1 MRRKIIRFPEI
12 CRLSLGIFAALAV
25 TAWPFAA
32 FAQEN
37 ITVEYDN
44 LRQLLLDGNIS
55 LQQANDSYETTKKN
69 YQDLMDQMREE
80 QEYMKFM
87 AEKYKDTEEEASY
100 AASASVL
107 GAQASRLSKQL
118 EAMNRRTQTLTVEE
132 NTDSYTMTAQ
142 TVMNS
147 YNQMVLNAAAREKS
161 VQAAE
166 ASYEAAVKRQS
177 AGAATAADV
186 MEAADRLSQQRNLLS
201 SSRQQESQLRFQLL
215 SMLGLPDDG
224 TVVIGTIP
232 EPDLSEVDGV
242 NYEEDKVRA
251 INNNSQVQEVRHARA
266 GSTSEIGR
274 KSSREE
280 EAAGNA
286 EADFQATYQ
295 ELQTARLEYQAS
307 ADAFES
313 ASISY
318 ENLQRKNQAG
328 MLSQPDYLQGEA
340 DYLQAVADRGGAA
353 MNLQQ
358 ALEDYRWAVK
368 GTEGGR
374 QGNK

>member
-12 CRLSLGIFAALAV
+12 CRFSLGIFAALAV

-87 AEKYKDTEEEASY
+87 AEKYKDTEEETSY

-118 EAMNRRTQTLTVEE
+118 EAMNRRTRTLTVEE

-280 EAAGNA
+280 EAVGNA

>member
-1 MRRKIIRFPEI
+1 MRRKIIRFPEV

-87 AEKYKDTEEEASY
+87 AEKYKDTEEETSY

-118 EAMNRRTQTLTVEE
+118 EAMNRRTRTLTVEE

-251 INNNSQVQEVRHARA
+251 INNNSQVQEVRHSRA
-266 GSTSEIGR
+266 GSTSEIAR

-280 EAAGNA
+280 EAVGNA

-295 ELQTARLEYQAS
+295 ELQTARLQYQAS
-307 ADAFES
+307 TDAFES
-313 ASISY
+313 ARISY

-340 DYLQAVADRGGAA
+340 DYLQAVADRGSAS

-374 QGNK
+374 QGN